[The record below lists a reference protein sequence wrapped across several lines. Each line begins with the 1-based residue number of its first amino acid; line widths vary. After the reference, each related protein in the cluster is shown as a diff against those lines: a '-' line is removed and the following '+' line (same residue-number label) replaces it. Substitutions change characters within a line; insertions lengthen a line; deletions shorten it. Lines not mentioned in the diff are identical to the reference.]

1 MLELKFGYAN
11 NMLAP
16 KRQKHRKQFRGTWR
30 KIAVKGEKLN
40 FGSFGLKTLVS
51 GWIKDREI
59 EASRVVLA
67 RATKKMGK
75 FWIRIFPDK
84 PFTKKPPEVTMGAGK
99 GDVAYFVASV
109 TPGKIL
115 FELDGL
121 NKEESVKVL
130 ESVASKLS
138 VKTKVVSKQQ

>member
-1 MLELKFGYAN
+1 M
-11 NMLAP
+11 
-16 KRQKHRKQFRGTWR
+16 
-30 KIAVKGEKLN
+30 N
-40 FGSFGLKTLVS
+40 FGSSGLKTLVA

-59 EASRVVLA
+59 EAARVVFA
-67 RATKKMGK
+67 RATKKTGK

-99 GDVAYFVASV
+99 GDVSHFVASV

-121 NKEESVKVL
+121 SHTESLDVLKV
-130 ESVASKLS
+130 VASKLS
-138 VKTKVVSKQQ
+138 VKTKVVTKLS